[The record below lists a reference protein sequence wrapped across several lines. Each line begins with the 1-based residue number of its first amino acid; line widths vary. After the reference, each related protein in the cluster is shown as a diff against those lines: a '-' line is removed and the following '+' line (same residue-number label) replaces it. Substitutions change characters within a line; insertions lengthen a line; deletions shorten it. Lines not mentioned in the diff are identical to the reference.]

1 MQRFVFWFATI
12 STVILILQI
21 DPTATSPIRCKCQE
35 CGNTT
40 AIASNNSTDE
50 TAMLIAMMF
59 DFDDDNSTTPTVDRF
74 KRESLYQRRPCDSRF
89 QIELLLI
96 PLSILFIPIS
106 ICCFLLANCYCGPKD
121 TRAKVIRKVEIPEQ
135 MFGFR
140 IQPTPRRRNDTV
152 SSLNFGDGFVQR
164 KRSQKTK
171 FNTKVLVIERRRE
184 SAITTSSA
192 SPDLNKNA
200 EKRTQFATNITI
212 LNQGRRSSK
221 IREL

>member
-1 MQRFVFWFATI
+1 
-12 STVILILQI
+12 
-21 DPTATSPIRCKCQE
+21 
-35 CGNTT
+35 
-40 AIASNNSTDE
+40 
-50 TAMLIAMMF
+50 MLDF
-59 DFDDDNSTTPTVDRF
+59 DDDDNSTSPTADRF
-74 KRESLYQRRPCDSRF
+74 KRESFYQRRPCDSRF

-121 TRAKVIRKVEIPEQ
+121 TRAKIPEQ

-164 KRSQKTK
+164 KRSKKTK

-192 SPDLNKNA
+192 SPDLNKN
-200 EKRTQFATNITI
+200 
-212 LNQGRRSSK
+212 GRRSSK